1 MILAVERTTELK
13 IHIYRFDNVNDE
25 CNGSSSPG
33 SAQRFLSVH
42 ASIYNTFYVQRH
54 FNFPKDITPVSRRS
68 DELMADCDR
77 GRVIRIPN
85 QIRSTEIQQRDNALK
100 LIALLYERF
109 CAEEVN

>member
-1 MILAVERTTELK
+1 
-13 IHIYRFDNVNDE
+13 
-25 CNGSSSPG
+25 
-33 SAQRFLSVH
+33 
-42 ASIYNTFYVQRH
+42 
-54 FNFPKDITPVSRRS
+54 
-68 DELMADCDR
+68 MADCDR